1 MENEWWVFPPALGF
15 KQKELMEMAK
25 KKKAQRQQPR
35 QQPVQKKES
44 NFWMT
49 TAIIAIVLLVGV
61 TAKSLF
67 SPSQNTTS
75 ITSITPIQSTTAQ
88 TITPIQP
95 ATGQSPAVQS
105 ATSVATNPIED
116 QVLQVAVNFKCAC
129 EGCGELPLAECQC
142 DMPKGAVEEKSFIR
156 TKLVEGYT
164 IPQVIELV
172 DKKYGLRV

>member
-1 MENEWWVFPPALGF
+1 
-15 KQKELMEMAK
+15 MAK
-25 KKKAQRQQPR
+25 KKKVRRPQPGQQS
-35 QQPVQKKES
+35 VQTKES
-44 NFWMT
+44 NFCKI
-49 TAIIAIVLLVGV
+49 TAIVAVVLLAGV

-75 ITSITPIQSTTAQ
+75 
-88 TITPIQP
+88 ITPIQP

-116 QVLQVAVNFKCAC
+116 QVRQVAVNFKCAC
-129 EGCGELPLAECQC
+129 GGCGELPLAECQC

-156 TKLVEGYT
+156 TKLTEGYT
-164 IPQVIELV
+164 VPQVIELV